1 MSELSN
7 REIIDIDL
15 YIEQLKNCQIL
26 SEIQIKNL
34 CEKVINIKY
43 YF

>member
-15 YIEQLKNCQIL
+15 CIEQLKNGQPL
-26 SEIQIKNL
+26 SENQIKYL
-34 CEKVINIKY
+34 CEKVNKD
-43 YF
+43 